1 MKYGPIGLR
10 EYPCPDDTYS
20 LEDKILDEI
29 DELQE
34 STVAAYAE
42 FCAEQI
48 ELPLALVHALILGLG
63 LRRSWDGTRSAIAR
77 RQPELGE
84 ALNEIVWSIDK
95 LQAEFIEH
103 EAGRRRN
110 VAEEI
115 KHEEAA

>member
-1 MKYGPIGLR
+1 MNIGYR
-10 EYPCPDDTYS
+10 ENPCPDDGQS
-20 LEDKILDEI
+20 LEEAIFDQLDELD
-29 DELQE
+29 DE
-34 STVAAYAE
+34 TVSAYAE
-42 FCAEQI
+42 FCAERI

-103 EAGRRRN
+103 EAGKRR
-110 VAEEI
+110 AEAEQI
-115 KHEEAA
+115 KREAA